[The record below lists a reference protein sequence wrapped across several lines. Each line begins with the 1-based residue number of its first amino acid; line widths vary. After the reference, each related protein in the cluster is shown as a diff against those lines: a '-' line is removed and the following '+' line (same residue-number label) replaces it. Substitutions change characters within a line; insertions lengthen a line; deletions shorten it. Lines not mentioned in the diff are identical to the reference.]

1 MACGTYRSRAGC
13 YSGRKLDTSRLEQR
27 VVAGLKEAL
36 LNEDALQA
44 FADEFRK
51 CFVEQGRDRRKEE
64 LRLAKEAKG
73 LQGKIE
79 RLVTAIADGT
89 DTPAMRIQLIELEQ
103 RKAQADRAVAE
114 TTGSAQVVALLPN
127 LPDAFRRKVE
137 NLEAAMAADGVVA
150 QAAQAALREMIEEIV
165 ATPGDQ
171 RGAWTLEIRTR
182 TDALLGLATGETPG
196 DRWLLTMA
204 SPRGSIHYHPR
215 PFIPTI
221 YMIFLGKKCWSWT
234 FDKQT
239 SDGNA

>member
-1 MACGTYRSRAGC
+1 MIVADKEHMACGTYRSRAGC
-13 YSGRKLDTSRLEQR
+13 DSGRKLDTSRLEQR
-27 VVAGLKEAL
+27 VIAGLKEAL

-44 FADEFRK
+44 FAVEFRK

-89 DTPAMRIQLIELEQ
+89 DTPAMRTQLIELEQ

-114 TTGSAQVVALLPN
+114 ITGSAQVVALLPN

-150 QAAQAALREMIEEIV
+150 QAAQAALREMIETIV

-182 TDALLGLATGETPG
+182 TDLLLGLATGEHPRN
-196 DRWLLTMA
+196 RWLITMA
-204 SPRGSIHYHPR
+204 SPRGLEPR
-215 PFIPTI
+215 FT
-221 YMIFLGKKCWSWT
+221 
-234 FDKQT
+234 
-239 SDGNA
+239 A

>member
-1 MACGTYRSRAGC
+1 
-13 YSGRKLDTSRLEQR
+13 
-27 VVAGLKEAL
+27 
-36 LNEDALQA
+36 
-44 FADEFRK
+44 
-51 CFVEQGRDRRKEE
+51 
-64 LRLAKEAKG
+64 
-73 LQGKIE
+73 
-79 RLVTAIADGT
+79 
-89 DTPAMRIQLIELEQ
+89 
-103 RKAQADRAVAE
+103 
-114 TTGSAQVVALLPN
+114 
-127 LPDAFRRKVE
+127 
-137 NLEAAMAADGVVA
+137 MAADGVVA